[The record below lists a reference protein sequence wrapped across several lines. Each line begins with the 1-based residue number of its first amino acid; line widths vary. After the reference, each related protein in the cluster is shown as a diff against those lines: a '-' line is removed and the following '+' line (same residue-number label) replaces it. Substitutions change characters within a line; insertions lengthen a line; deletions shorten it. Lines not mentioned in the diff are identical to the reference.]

1 MAVRAKEFRFAVDL
15 AAGGTLST
23 EDGAPLDP
31 GNAWTPE
38 HLLLAALARCSLE
51 SLRHHAR
58 RAQIQVSSAAGSA
71 RALVTRRES
80 DGRYAVVEASL
91 DLAIELEPKPGPDEL
106 GALLAKAERDCFVGA
121 SLQAKPSYRWT
132 VNGVEA
138 AASSSSPSARARER

>member
-1 MAVRAKEFRFAVDL
+1 MFRYAVDL

-31 GNAWTPE
+31 GDAWTPE

-58 RAQIQVSSAAGSA
+58 RARLQVSSAAGSA
-71 RALVTRRES
+71 RALVTRRER

-91 DLAIELEPKPGPDEL
+91 DLAVELEPKPAPGEL
-106 GALLAKAERDCFVGA
+106 GPLLAKAERDCFVGA
-121 SLQAKPSYRWT
+121 SLQAKPTYRWR
-132 VNGVEA
+132 VNGAPAEP
-138 AASSSSPSARARER
+138 SPADPAG